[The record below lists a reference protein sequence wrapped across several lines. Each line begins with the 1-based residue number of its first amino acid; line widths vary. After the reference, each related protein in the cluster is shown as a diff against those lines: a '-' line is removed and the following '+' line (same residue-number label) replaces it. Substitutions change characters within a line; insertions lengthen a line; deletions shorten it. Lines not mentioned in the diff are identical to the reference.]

1 MKSIA
6 IQAAPFFEL
15 LRDRDTSMWEV
26 FSQMVDGTE
35 KLLLFMD
42 DKEELLFQYQLPT
55 TIEQLDEDRKIF
67 AEEFSTKMK
76 EFKKNLN

>member
-35 KLLLFMD
+35 KLLLFTD
-42 DKEELLFQYQLPT
+42 DKEEILFQYQLPT
-55 TIEQLDEDRKIF
+55 TIEQLDEDRKLF
-67 AEEFSTKMK
+67 SEEFATKMK
-76 EFKKNLN
+76 EFKTNLN

>member
-15 LRDRDTSMWEV
+15 LRDRDTPMWEV
-26 FSQMVDGTE
+26 FSQMIDGEE

-42 DKEELLFQYQLPT
+42 DKNELLFQYQLPT
-55 TIEQLDEDRKIF
+55 TLEQLNEDRKIF
-67 AEEFSTKMK
+67 AEEFASKMK